1 MATMNIGFDKKYT
14 RGQGAYLW
22 NAQKGLFGQFVVTAL
37 MGEHHILN
45 QVSGPDANII
55 KLLPPLII
63 CAWNWR

>member
-1 MATMNIGFDKKYT
+1 
-14 RGQGAYLW
+14 LW